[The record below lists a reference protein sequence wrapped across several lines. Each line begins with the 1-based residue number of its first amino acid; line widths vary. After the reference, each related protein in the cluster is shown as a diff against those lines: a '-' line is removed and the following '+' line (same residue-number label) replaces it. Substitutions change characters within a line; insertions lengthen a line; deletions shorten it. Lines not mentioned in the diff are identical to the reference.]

1 MKKFAYLLLPALI
14 ISLCGCSSSAPAAQ
28 SSVQPSEEETETET
42 AEEEQTSSETETE
55 ETAAEPE
62 TEETSSEEEQTPEPV
77 EIVEEEEVGIPLFGT
92 YTLYSVEMNGVT
104 VDPAEASVSASFQLN
119 EDYTGS
125 LIVNDSEA
133 PIPNWEEDNGKITL
147 YNENGDPLECEV
159 LDGIMT
165 IEMGDNYY
173 WYLAH
178 EATGITA
185 DSSKSKDSL
194 IYAVCE
200 KIDANAGAHLSY
212 EYHSDYMDSTSV
224 FDVHAKDGI
233 LYSAKTVKVSGA
245 EGLTVTFFKD
255 GTAYVLDPDDMTGM
269 VATTTS
275 SGIAQDNVLLLD
287 DLYQEIYMM
296 SKRGNYETETREVDG
311 TEYQVEVFPATD
323 YSPETAFY
331 FDADGTLVHVLRGA
345 PVSMPDLGERF
356 YTIHSIDTDVDES
369 LFDISGYEITE

>member
-1 MKKFAYLLLPALI
+1 MKKFAYFLLPALI
-14 ISLCGCSSSAPAAQ
+14 ISLCGCSSSAAPAQ
-28 SSVQPSEEETETET
+28 SSAQPPAEETETVTEP
-42 AEEEQTSSETETE
+42 EEEQTSAETEPE

-62 TEETSSEEEQTPEPV
+62 QEETAPEEEQAVEPE
-77 EIVEEEEVGIPLFGT
+77 EIIEEEVRIPLFGT
-92 YTLYSVEMNGVT
+92 YTLYSVEMNGASFN
-104 VDPAEASVSASFQLN
+104 PAEASVSASFKLN

-125 LIVNDSEA
+125 LIVNDNEA
-133 PIPNWEEDNGKITL
+133 PIPNWEEDNGKLTL

-165 IEMGDNYY
+165 IEMGENYY

-185 DSSKSKDSL
+185 DNGKAEESM
-194 IYAVCE
+194 IHAVCE
-200 KIDANAGAHLSY
+200 TIDAAAGAHLNY
-212 EYHSDYMDSTSV
+212 EYHSDYMDSTQI

-233 LYSAKTVKVSGA
+233 LYSAKTVKVSGS
-245 EGLTVTFFKD
+245 EGLSVTFFKD

-275 SGIAQDNVLLLD
+275 SGIVQDNVLVMD

-296 SKRGNYETETREVDG
+296 SKRGDYEAETREVDG
-311 TEYQVEVFPATD
+311 SEYQVEVFPATD
-323 YSPETAFY
+323 FSPETAFY
-331 FDADGTLVHVLRGA
+331 FDADGKLAHVLRGA